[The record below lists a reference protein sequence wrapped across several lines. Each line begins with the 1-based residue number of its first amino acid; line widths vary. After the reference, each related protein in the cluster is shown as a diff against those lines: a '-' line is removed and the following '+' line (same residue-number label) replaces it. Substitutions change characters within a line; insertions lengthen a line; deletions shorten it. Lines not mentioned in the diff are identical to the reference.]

1 MIKYFQDTM
10 RILYNSIESIDDKL
24 FEKLTKNCVDALQ
37 NKHKV
42 VVSGLGKN
50 VPVCD
55 KFVGT
60 MLSLGLNAGF
70 MHTNS
75 AVHGDLGLVCDGDVV
90 IVLTKSGETVESI
103 YLVEQLKKRDVNVWL
118 LTFSDTSSLVDRLKP
133 NCLILKLEHE
143 GDLWDIAPSDST
155 TVNLIVLQGL
165 VWGIAQKMGC
175 SIINF
180 KMNHQGGHIGELLK

>member
-55 KFVGT
+55 KFKRRFYAHKFCCAWRFG
-60 MLSLGLNAGF
+60 LGL
-70 MHTNS
+70 
-75 AVHGDLGLVCDGDVV
+75 
-90 IVLTKSGETVESI
+90 
-103 YLVEQLKKRDVNVWL
+103 
-118 LTFSDTSSLVDRLKP
+118 
-133 NCLILKLEHE
+133 
-143 GDLWDIAPSDST
+143 
-155 TVNLIVLQGL
+155 
-165 VWGIAQKMGC
+165 
-175 SIINF
+175 
-180 KMNHQGGHIGELLK
+180 